1 METGAQNVQ
10 ISSTVLQLS
19 FPPEQL
25 VGMFTFPLMYGC
37 SQLLHSL
44 LLVSGELQDDPNQTF
59 HFQSFSLPSKATS
72 WEADHNPGYQKK
84 KVHVKCTFFLKW

>member
-19 FPPEQL
+19 FLPEQL
-25 VGMFTFPLMYGC
+25 VVMFTFPLMYGC

-44 LLVSGELQDDPNQTF
+44 LLVSGWLQGALT
-59 HFQSFSLPSKATS
+59 
-72 WEADHNPGYQKK
+72 
-84 KVHVKCTFFLKW
+84 

>member
-1 METGAQNVQ
+1 MIVRCRTIAMETGAQNVQ

-25 VGMFTFPLMYGC
+25 VVMFTFPLMYGC

-44 LLVSGELQDDPNQTF
+44 LLVSGWLQGALT
-59 HFQSFSLPSKATS
+59 
-72 WEADHNPGYQKK
+72 
-84 KVHVKCTFFLKW
+84 